1 MSVAW
6 NLQLC
11 EDEVHKRISKH
22 ELGDWDDLRFFLA
35 VAQTG
40 SFTAAARLLGT
51 NQTTVG
57 RRMQAFEMRL
67 GAKLFD
73 RYSKGMSV
81 TPVGRSILDLATQI
95 EGIATRIDRRFAGA
109 DFELAGTVRIACTE
123 GLGAYWLTPR
133 MVGFQRAHP
142 NLTIDIFTGNELADL
157 SRREA
162 DVSIRL
168 SQPTDPRLVAWK
180 AGRMRFSLF
189 AARSYTDVYGIP
201 ETLEDLSRHRLVDHD
216 GHNLVKILEPW
227 NRIVRQHKYAIFRTN
242 STQAQ
247 CEAVR
252 CGVGISLSPSYTP
265 RFITDLVELPVDPGC
280 STDIWLVTHEETNQS
295 ARVQRVL
302 QHIRENFER
311 DRREWFS

>member
-1 MSVAW
+1 MRVAR
-6 NLQLC
+6 NQYLC
-11 EDEVHKRISKH
+11 EDEMQKCISEH
-22 ELGDWDDLRFFLA
+22 ELGDWDDLRYFLA

-73 RYSKGMSV
+73 RHSKGMTV
-81 TPVGRSILDLATQI
+81 TPTGRSVLELATQI
-95 EGIATRIDRRFAGA
+95 DSIATRIDRRFAGA

-142 NLTIDIFTGNELADL
+142 NLTIDIFAGNEIVDL

-162 DVSIRL
+162 DISIRL

-189 AARSYTDVYGIP
+189 AARSYTDIYGIP
-201 ETLEDLSRHRLVDHD
+201 QCFEDLARHRLVDHH
-216 GHNLVKILEPW
+216 GHHRIKILEPW
-227 NRIVRQHKYAIFRTN
+227 TRVIREHKYSIFRTN
-242 STQAQ
+242 NTQVLA
-247 CEAVR
+247 EALR
-252 CGVGISLSPSYTP
+252 CGIGIGLSPSYTP
-265 RFITDLVELPVDPGC
+265 RFCADLVELPVDPGC
-280 STDIWLVTHEETNQS
+280 STDVWLVTHEETNQS